1 LYNHITLALK
11 DSHPSD
17 WMEHQLK
24 VHELFSDMLDLNSTE
39 EDEIVEVH
47 EEPILIE
54 DEHVS

>member
-1 LYNHITLALK
+1 
-11 DSHPSD
+11 
-17 WMEHQLK
+17 MEHQLK